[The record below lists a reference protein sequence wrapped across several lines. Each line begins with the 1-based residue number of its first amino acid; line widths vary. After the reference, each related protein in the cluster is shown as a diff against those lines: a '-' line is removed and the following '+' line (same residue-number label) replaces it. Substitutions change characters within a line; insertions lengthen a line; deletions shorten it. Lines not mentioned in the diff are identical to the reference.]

1 MEKEKKPC
9 PEGKRRNQ
17 KGRCVKNCSI
27 DKEVINDKCLKKC
40 APNKIRNENTNRC
53 IKDKSL
59 LTKEPKEKKPRKPR
73 KPKEAKKSEEP
84 KEIEMDYLNYLKTE
98 YKKELS
104 PSKRK
109 FLIDTIAGLPAKYMR
124 EIMK

>member
-1 MEKEKKPC
+1 MEKKKKPC
-9 PEGKRRNQ
+9 PEGKRRNE
-17 KGRCVKNCSI
+17 KGRCVNLCPI

-59 LTKEPKEKKPRKPR
+59 LNKEPKEKKPR

-109 FLIDTIAGLPAKYMR
+109 FLIDTIAGLPNKYMR